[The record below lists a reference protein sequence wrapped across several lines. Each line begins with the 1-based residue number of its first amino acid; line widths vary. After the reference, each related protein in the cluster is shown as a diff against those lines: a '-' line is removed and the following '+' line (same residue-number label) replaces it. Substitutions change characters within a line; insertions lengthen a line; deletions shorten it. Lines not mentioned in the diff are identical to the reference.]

1 MASMSHSDGWMWM
14 NDGALFAT
22 YNDQGGAR
30 GKREFKSQNW
40 FMTMAQH
47 KLGPGQVTFKA
58 MLSAEVWTQTERGYS
73 QLFQKGEVYNG
84 LENIDYQHPHDVFMQ
99 LAAAWRVPLGSK
111 TGLTI
116 SGGPMGEATLGPA
129 AFMHRQSASENPTAP
144 LTHHFLDSGHVV
156 QGVVALSLDRG
167 PWIAEASLF
176 HGAEPDQN
184 RYGVT
189 PGKLD
194 SWAGRVWFRP
204 SASLAAQV
212 SYGLLKNPESLEPG
226 DERRATASLS
236 WARGSDARYLAVTAA
251 AAHKRRRF
259 DTNTTAFLSEATFHR
274 PAGSL
279 YSRVEVMQV
288 TSEHL
293 LFPTIIHTPHF
304 GELIDWLSVATV
316 GGVLN
321 LNRRGPLEIGL
332 GADATYYQVPTRLRS
347 SRQTTLYGA
356 RPASFHVFLRIRPR
370 APSMGHMWNSVMS
383 GLAMR

>member
-1 MASMSHSDGWMWM
+1 MFHMRIIPSLLVSGAVLVGAGQAAAQTTPPAQEAPPQHDMASMSHSDGWMWM

-204 SASLAAQV
+204 LSPAAKRLHSKAQGSPV
-212 SYGLLKNPESLEPG
+212 L
-226 DERRATASLS
+226 RRTL
-236 WARGSDARYLAVTAA
+236 GHDAL
-251 AAHKRRRF
+251 HRR
-259 DTNTTAFLSEATFHR
+259 NTPKA
-274 PAGSL
+274 L
-279 YSRVEVMQV
+279 YR
-288 TSEHL
+288 L
-293 LFPTIIHTPHF
+293 DL
-304 GELIDWLSVATV
+304 
-316 GGVLN
+316 GGFV
-321 LNRRGPLEIGL
+321 
-332 GADATYYQVPTRLRS
+332 
-347 SRQTTLYGA
+347 
-356 RPASFHVFLRIRPR
+356 
-370 APSMGHMWNSVMS
+370 
-383 GLAMR
+383 